1 MSKSS
6 SKFSFNIDDILCHT
20 TSTASV
26 SVPTVSSYTNSIT
39 TEFPS
44 DFYTS
49 NMTAIPEIT
58 HFIPPR
64 YYFSNPNLQHFT
76 CIDQYSNTFP
86 KGKFEILYRRNLLKF
101 PQNTL
106 QMESIEIFSIWQSF
120 RKKNYST
127 HSLIWYEKKTLQ
139 RIKWFK
145 WRCYQQLFKGLN
157 KLVNKNCWIYLKQFI
172 YWFDGIK
179 YIIFNLFVIDHHI

>member
-1 MSKSS
+1 MTSMTVIAGIWSKYIAYLWSYCYSCNIDYFYIIFQFRICIKRTNKLTEHRYLVDLIKFWVVFFFKQKLLETLSVLFWKTKKNMSKSS

-26 SVPTVSSYTNSIT
+26 SVPTVSSYTNSTT

-44 DFYTS
+44 DFYKS

-76 CIDQYSNTFP
+76 CMDQYSNTFP
-86 KGKFEILYRRNLLKF
+86 KGKFEILYRRNPSKF
-101 PQNTL
+101 
-106 QMESIEIFSIWQSF
+106 S
-120 RKKNYST
+120 
-127 HSLIWYEKKTLQ
+127 
-139 RIKWFK
+139 
-145 WRCYQQLFKGLN
+145 
-157 KLVNKNCWIYLKQFI
+157 
-172 YWFDGIK
+172 
-179 YIIFNLFVIDHHI
+179 

>member
-1 MSKSS
+1 MKNKKIMSKSS
-6 SKFSFNIDDILCHT
+6 SKFSFNIDNILCHT

-26 SVPTVSSYTNSIT
+26 SVPTVSSYTNSTT

-44 DFYTS
+44 DFYKS

-86 KGKFEILYRRNLLKF
+86 KGKFEILYRRNPSKF

-106 QMESIEIFSIWQSF
+106 QMESIEIFSI
-120 RKKNYST
+120 
-127 HSLIWYEKKTLQ
+127 
-139 RIKWFK
+139 
-145 WRCYQQLFKGLN
+145 
-157 KLVNKNCWIYLKQFI
+157 
-172 YWFDGIK
+172 
-179 YIIFNLFVIDHHI
+179 

>member
-1 MSKSS
+1 MGLFFCKRTLNCWVCCLENQNKKMSKSS
-6 SKFSFNIDDILCHT
+6 SKFSFNIDNILCHT

-26 SVPTVSSYTNSIT
+26 SVPTVSSYTNSTT

-44 DFYTS
+44 DFYKS

-86 KGKFEILYRRNLLKF
+86 KGKFEILYRKNPSKF

-106 QMESIEIFSIWQSF
+106 QMESIEIFSIWRSF
-120 RKKNYST
+120 
-127 HSLIWYEKKTLQ
+127 
-139 RIKWFK
+139 
-145 WRCYQQLFKGLN
+145 
-157 KLVNKNCWIYLKQFI
+157 
-172 YWFDGIK
+172 
-179 YIIFNLFVIDHHI
+179 